1 MIWDFH
7 PCLSS
12 SCKINISGTMQ
23 NQRLKKCSEFDLTI
37 FLVLGFALSQSRQ
50 FPICT
55 RLHFPNQNSKYMV
68 ILFLPPSELYRKRA
82 LWVIFIWRKKNV
94 SKFVEG
100 FTLIL
105 ANNGTYSR
113 TYNNQSPCI
122 ERLVVKVPKLLPLI
136 CCKFQLYKAFTSIK
150 RSWSL
155 FTESQRPFCTAFHLR
170 WTGT

>member
-1 MIWDFH
+1 MSLVLHCPRVVSF
-7 PCLSS
+7 LS
-12 SCKINISGTMQ
+12 
-23 NQRLKKCSEFDLTI
+23 
-37 FLVLGFALSQSRQ
+37 VLGFIFLIRTQSTWWFSSCRRVSSTGRE
-50 FPICT
+50 PCG
-55 RLHFPNQNSKYMV
+55 
-68 ILFLPPSELYRKRA
+68 LY
-82 LWVIFIWRKKNV
+82 LYDEKKNV

-100 FTLIL
+100 FTLIP